1 MNRDEILKRAQRENR
16 DERAEQVKDQSM
28 RWTYIV
34 MVLTAAVFA
43 FIRAEKGESMMDLSV
58 TVCASVA
65 AGQFYRFGKT
75 KERYCLGLALV
86 ALCVC
91 ILALVRFC
99 MGY

>member
-1 MNRDEILKRAQRENR
+1 MKREDVLAMAQAEKR

-43 FIRAEKGESMMDLSV
+43 FIRAEKGESMMYLSV

-65 AGQFYRFGKT
+65 AGQF
-75 KERYCLGLALV
+75 
-86 ALCVC
+86 
-91 ILALVRFC
+91 
-99 MGY
+99 

>member
-1 MNRDEILKRAQRENR
+1 MKKEDVLAMAQAENR

-75 KERYCLGLALV
+75 RDRYCLGLALV
-86 ALCVC
+86 ALCVGV
-91 ILALVRFC
+91 LALVRFC
-99 MGY
+99 LGY